1 MAQNKN
7 KNFCRAFTT
16 IILML
21 IANSVCAEELS
32 TQVILQ
38 YSKIDPFSFI
48 LLEFCAIVTLAVLD
62 HIISRHYLIPTLL
75 GALVIGIVIGNI
87 LFWLDL
93 SPFIYMLM
101 HLADAGEIFKTIWTS
116 DLSVAETIAR
126 YYVTDNPE
134 SSEFANRLTQIF
146 TSNQS
151 PALIL
156 LGVALWIIS
165 NIGVFLISFKLG
177 LEIKIHEIVKSAEP
191 LAYLVSIIGT
201 LVTFFLGLGVVNGL
215 LPDMDTAKQIFIAA
229 ALCTTSAAITT
240 GIFSNVNREHSREAK
255 LVINAAFI
263 DDIFGI
269 FFLSYIANIVLGD
282 VMSIAQMVSLFL
294 YSLIVILGIYFLG
307 RWLVKFIPQIYDFDE
322 PHSRLLV
329 PVMMVVFVSFLTN
342 IFEIGIISS
351 AFIAGLILNGV
362 HDKVGLVKDIIA
374 SLEKLFAPIFFVFVG
389 MQVNLRQFLDGDTLL
404 LTLGLLIAAVAGK
417 IAAGYISKQRFN
429 HLAVGL
435 GMVPR
440 GEAVLISIS
449 IGKILGLVDDSIFSV
464 IAIIVLITD
473 FIAPWAINNLSTKYE
488 EKDFFV
494 KKIKQ
499 LL

>member
-1 MAQNKN
+1 MFQIIDFWKV
-7 KNFCRAFTT
+7 FYTG
-16 IILML
+16 ILML
-21 IANSVCAEELS
+21 FAAPVGAEEIS
-32 TQVILQ
+32 TQIIHQ

-48 LLEFCAIVTLAVLD
+48 LLEFCAIVTLAVIG
-62 HIISRHYLIPTLL
+62 HIISRKYCIPTLV
-75 GALVIGIVIGNI
+75 GALVIGIVIGNL

-116 DLSVAETIAR
+116 DLSVAETITR
-126 YYVTDNPE
+126 YYVSDNPE
-134 SSEFANRLTQIF
+134 SSEFANRLSQIF
-146 TSNQS
+146 ASNQS
-151 PALIL
+151 PALVL

-177 LEIKIHEIVKSAEP
+177 LEIKIQEIVKSAEP
-191 LAYLVSIIGT
+191 LAYLVSIVGT
-201 LVTFFLGLGVVNGL
+201 LATFFLGLAVANWL

-229 ALCTTSAAITT
+229 ALSTTSAAITT
-240 GIFSNVNREHSREAK
+240 GIFTDVNRKQSREAK
-255 LVINAAFI
+255 LVLNAAFI

-282 VMSIAQMVSLFL
+282 TQSVSQMATMFL

-307 RWLVKFIPQIYDFDE
+307 KWVVKFIPQIYDFDE

-342 IFEIGIISS
+342 LFEIGIVSS
-351 AFIAGLILNGV
+351 AFIAGLILNGIN
-362 HDKVGLVKDIIA
+362 DKVGLIKDIIG

-389 MQVNLRQFLDGDTLL
+389 MQVNLRQFLDGDTIL
-404 LTLGLLIAAVAGK
+404 LTIALLIATVAGK
-417 IAAGYISKQRFN
+417 ITAGYISKQRFN

-473 FIAPWAINNLSTKYE
+473 FIAPWAINNLSARYE
-488 EKDFFV
+488 ASDFFI

-499 LL
+499 LV

>member
-1 MAQNKN
+1 MAQKN
-7 KNFCRAFTT
+7 NYRQTFLI
-16 IILML
+16 IILLL
-21 IANSVCAEELS
+21 IAGPAGAKELS
-32 TQVILQ
+32 TQIIHQ

-48 LLEFCAIVTLAVLD
+48 LLEFCAVVTLAVIG
-62 HIISRHYLIPTLL
+62 HIISKQYRIPTLV

-116 DLSVAETIAR
+116 DLSVAETIIR
-126 YYVTDNPE
+126 YYVNDNPE
-134 SSEFANRLTQIF
+134 SSEFANRLSQIF
-146 TSNQS
+146 TSSQS

-177 LEIKIHEIVKSAEP
+177 LEIKIQEIVKSAEP
-191 LAYLVSIIGT
+191 LAYLISIAGT
-201 LVTFFLGLGVVNGL
+201 LATFFLGLSVVNWL
-215 LPDMDTAKQIFIAA
+215 LPDMDIAKQIFIAA

-240 GIFSNVNREHSREAK
+240 SIFTNVSREQSREAK

-263 DDIFGI
+263 DDILGI

-282 VMSIAQMVSLFL
+282 TRTISQMISLLL
-294 YSLIVILGIYFLG
+294 YSLIVILAIFFLG
-307 RWLVKFIPQIYDFDE
+307 RWVTRYIPKIYNFDE

-342 IFEIGIISS
+342 LFDIGIVSS

-362 HDKVGLVKDIIA
+362 HDKVGLIKDIIG

-389 MQVNLRQFLDGDTLL
+389 MQVNLRQFLDGETIL
-404 LTLGLLIAAVAGK
+404 LTIALLMATIAGK
-417 IAAGYISKQRFN
+417 IAAGYISRQRFN
-429 HLAVGL
+429 NLAVGL

-473 FIAPWAINNLSTKYE
+473 FIAPWAIDNLSAKYE
-488 EKDFFV
+488 ASDFF
-494 KKIKQ
+494 IKRY
-499 LL
+499 